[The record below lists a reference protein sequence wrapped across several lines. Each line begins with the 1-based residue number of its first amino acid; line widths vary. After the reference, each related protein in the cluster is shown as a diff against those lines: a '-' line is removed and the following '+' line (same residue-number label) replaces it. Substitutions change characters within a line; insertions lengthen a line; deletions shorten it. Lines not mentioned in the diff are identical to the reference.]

1 MVSLVKN
8 ANIADQTGKKG
19 KRSQISPKKSN
30 QRNQMG
36 LKLTGI
42 FCTMKKY
49 SGFTYFE
56 NMNFE

>member
-8 ANIADQTGKKG
+8 ANMRTKLVKKG
-19 KRSQISPKKSN
+19 KRSQISPKTSN